1 MKLFLTRQKN
11 GLYMLT
17 KYKPIYRRVDGRDF
31 CDVYVIP
38 GEPIGVR
45 NLCDAILNI
54 MEEKPKLKRGESILI
69 DMNCSWIRPEDLDN
83 NN

>member
-17 KYKPIYRRVDGRDF
+17 KYKPITRRVEGRDF
-31 CDVYVIP
+31 SDAYVIP

-45 NLCDAILNI
+45 NLCDAILNLI
-54 MEEKPKLKRGESILI
+54 EDKPNLKRGESVLI
-69 DMNCSWIRPEDLDN
+69 DLNCSLVKFD
-83 NN
+83 